1 MPENMSGGQASSQK
15 KVGQHMSQGSKPLE
29 HTLFSPQTS
38 LPNTRSKIK
47 LLHVSRQQR
56 WGLAGCGALCILC
69 GSHAHEAG
77 HVLSCQNGSE
87 KEQCLIPPG
96 ASLKGIRADEG
107 TMYGHGVDPICH
119 KFPEGKGEPTSYL
132 SFPLIRVAKGDLLPL
147 VGLAGIVFDPEKQ
160 EERMDK

>member
-1 MPENMSGGQASSQK
+1 
-15 KVGQHMSQGSKPLE
+15 MSQGSKPLE
-29 HTLFSPQTS
+29 YTLFSPQTS

-47 LLHVSRQQR
+47 LLRFKTAAMGPR
-56 WGLAGCGALCILC
+56 WTW
-69 GSHAHEAG
+69 GSMHPVRVACPRSW
-77 HVLSCQNGSE
+77 SCQNGSE
-87 KEQCLIPPG
+87 KERCLIPPG
-96 ASLKGIRADEG
+96 ASLKGIRADEE
-107 TMYGHGVDPICH
+107 TMYGHRVDPICH